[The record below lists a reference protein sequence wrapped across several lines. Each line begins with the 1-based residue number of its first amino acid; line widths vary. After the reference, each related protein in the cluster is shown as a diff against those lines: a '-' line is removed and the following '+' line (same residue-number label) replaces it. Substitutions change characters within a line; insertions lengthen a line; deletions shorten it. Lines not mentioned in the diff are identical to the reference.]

1 MTTQNT
7 QQQTGGEFA
16 ALANSAPFEREPTV
30 GIQVMRRRWGP
41 FRPVLWLMC
50 PWKLETWTRGTS
62 QHFQVGEFRDWRS
75 ANLAKGRLEDVLR
88 KQWGKAQ
95 KIDLMDAASHAP
107 DSLETPS
114 GVPCG
119 ALLGLRCSCGAQDS
133 PDKTETHC
141 WWCGK
146 DISITCRLQEVS
158 DRDADCPS
166 VQPIPAETFHILQ
179 EFSPQSLAD
188 DSQFSLASEMRKVCG
203 DRSRS
208 ALMIR
213 STLLSLRLSK
223 LIGRE
228 ASRPVSEERPR
239 RPSVY
244 CRIRSWFVAWL
255 SNPNVEVSQPASNHN
270 QHSNE

>member
-114 GVPCG
+114 GVPCSAWLG
-119 ALLGLRCSCGAQDS
+119 RVRALQADAAELKKFVEALTEAERTGPLRTVNQAIAQAWAVS
-133 PDKTETHC
+133 
-141 WWCGK
+141 
-146 DISITCRLQEVS
+146 LQMQAV
-158 DRDADCPS
+158 
-166 VQPIPAETFHILQ
+166 V
-179 EFSPQSLAD
+179 
-188 DSQFSLASEMRKVCG
+188 
-203 DRSRS
+203 
-208 ALMIR
+208 IR
-213 STLLSLRLSK
+213 S
-223 LIGRE
+223 
-228 ASRPVSEERPR
+228 ERPN
-239 RPSVY
+239 
-244 CRIRSWFVAWL
+244 AEL
-255 SNPNVEVSQPASNHN
+255 SQPPSNA
-270 QHSNE
+270 